1 MKTLS
6 VRLQLICLGITLT
19 LLTAAL
25 VAFQNVSWT
34 DYVLMGIAAFELIQ
48 LICTLVR
55 IRKQVRT

>member
-1 MKTLS
+1 M
-6 VRLQLICLGITLT
+6 ICLGITLT
-19 LLTAAL
+19 LLTASL

-55 IRKQVRT
+55 IRKQARN